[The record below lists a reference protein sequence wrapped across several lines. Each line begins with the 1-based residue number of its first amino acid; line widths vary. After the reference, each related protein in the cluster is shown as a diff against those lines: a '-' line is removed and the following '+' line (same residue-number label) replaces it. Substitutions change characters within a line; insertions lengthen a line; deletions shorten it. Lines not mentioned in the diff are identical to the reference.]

1 MLLTIALLTK
11 NSKDTVRF
19 ALRSIYRQKIP
30 DNVAF
35 ELIVVDGYSKDNTLK
50 IVAEEIQKLKEKF
63 QNQFTRHTI
72 LQEGVGIR

>member
-11 NSKDTVRF
+11 SSEDTVRF

-50 IVAEEIQKLKEKF
+50 IVAEEIQKPKEKF